1 MLIIFIITLCI
12 VCLNRI
18 QRNKRRR
25 ENYDNLLQNENNNS
39 NNYNV
44 TQVNN
49 NNNGNYNVTQVS
61 NNDNYNSPNENIN
74 DANFNK
80 IMPDDELGNDNYPA
94 LPAINGN

>member
-1 MLIIFIITLCI
+1 M
-12 VCLNRI
+12 
-18 QRNKRRR
+18 QRNKKRR

-44 TQVNN
+44 TQVN